1 MANFITSLQR
11 AITVKPEVKANLIR
25 ISFGHRDP
33 VVAAEFANALARAL
47 ISRQAE
53 LWSRPGA
60 VNFFEVQRQKF
71 EEDVRKAYAEFTS
84 FIASTATYSISDQRE
99 LLLRRVSE
107 VSTALATT
115 RGNIADREGQKTAL
129 ADQLKR
135 LKPVAASPFVSNLV
149 DELGSSRK
157 NGASP
162 QGKESNIS
170 GNPPLLLVR
179 VYQDGLAN
187 LLKINSELAGLQ
199 SLGQEQEKDLK
210 QIDEELSKLAA
221 KEAQFNRLKK
231 AVEIASTNADLY
243 SKRMIEEQIN
253 ADLVKAKMS
262 GLRLIQSAMV
272 PTKPAFPS
280 FAILGPGALVVGFMA
295 AIGAALLLD
304 RRGSGVRPSSVGTR
318 AQDLGAYRADTT
330 LHQPRSRFTSA
341 EEDRFSRVSH
351 DT

>member
-53 LWSRPGA
+53 LWSWPGA

-149 DELGSSRK
+149 DELGYPGKTARARKARKATFQAIPLCSS
-157 NGASP
+157 
-162 QGKESNIS
+162 S
-170 GNPPLLLVR
+170 GFIRTVW
-179 VYQDGLAN
+179 Q
-187 LLKINSELAGLQ
+187 
-199 SLGQEQEKDLK
+199 
-210 QIDEELSKLAA
+210 
-221 KEAQFNRLKK
+221 
-231 AVEIASTNADLY
+231 
-243 SKRMIEEQIN
+243 
-253 ADLVKAKMS
+253 
-262 GLRLIQSAMV
+262 
-272 PTKPAFPS
+272 
-280 FAILGPGALVVGFMA
+280 
-295 AIGAALLLD
+295 
-304 RRGSGVRPSSVGTR
+304 
-318 AQDLGAYRADTT
+318 
-330 LHQPRSRFTSA
+330 TS
-341 EEDRFSRVSH
+341 
-351 DT
+351 